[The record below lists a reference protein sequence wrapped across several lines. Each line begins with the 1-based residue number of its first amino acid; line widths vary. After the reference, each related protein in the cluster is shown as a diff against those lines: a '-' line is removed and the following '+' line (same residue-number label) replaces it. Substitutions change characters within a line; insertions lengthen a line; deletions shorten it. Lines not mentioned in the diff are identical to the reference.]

1 MSRPHISRIIDIMPF
16 QAFAKLVM
24 GIKVDTVCEV
34 REEVRLMSL
43 SDDELAALF
52 LYPSRLQMLTDE
64 DLMAALRIGC
74 NDAFAV
80 LYERYSDLVFRTARE
95 ILHDDGEAQ
104 EMVDKVFMVIFR
116 TVNQFDPDRGT
127 FKTWLLQYFSEA
139 RRQRSREVIPPNHS
153 ARLQ

>member
-1 MSRPHISRIIDIMPF
+1 
-16 QAFAKLVM
+16 
-24 GIKVDTVCEV
+24 
-34 REEVRLMSL
+34 MSL

-52 LYPSRLQMLTDE
+52 LSPSRLQMLSDE

-80 LYERYSDLVFRTARE
+80 LYERYSDFVFRIARE

-104 EMVDKVFMVIFR
+104 EMVEKVFMVIFR
-116 TVNQFDPDRGT
+116 TVSQFDPDRGT

-139 RRQRSREVIPPNHS
+139 RLERCQGVIHRNHS
-153 ARLQ
+153 LRLQ

>member
-1 MSRPHISRIIDIMPF
+1 
-16 QAFAKLVM
+16 
-24 GIKVDTVCEV
+24 
-34 REEVRLMSL
+34 MSL

-52 LYPSRLQMLTDE
+52 LSPSRLQMLSDE

-80 LYERYSDLVFRTARE
+80 LYERYSDLAFRTARE
-95 ILHDDGEAQ
+95 ILHDDREAE
-104 EMVDKVFMVIFR
+104 EMVEKVFMVIFR

-127 FKTWLLQYFSEA
+127 FKTWLLQCFSEA
-139 RRQRSREVIPPNHS
+139 RRQWSQEVMPPHS

>member
-1 MSRPHISRIIDIMPF
+1 MSRPHISRIIDIMGF

-24 GIKVDTVCEV
+24 GIKLDTVFEV

>member
-1 MSRPHISRIIDIMPF
+1 MSRPHISRIIDIMAF

-24 GIKVDTVCEV
+24 GIKLDTVFEV